1 MSFLQ
6 VQKKLNKGIDI
17 MCVRV
22 SVRACVRACVS
33 LSVMSDSF
41 ETLWTIACQAPLSME
56 FSREEYWSELPS
68 PSPGELPDPGS
79 NLGLLH
85 CRQIIYHLSYQ
96 GILLTT

>member
-1 MSFLQ
+1 
-6 VQKKLNKGIDI
+6 

-56 FSREEYWSELPS
+56 FSREEYWSELPF